1 MNLLMKHLSSFKIK
15 AIIVMLSVIVPV
27 TVSARDY
34 SSWMSELPDEAY
46 ITTLSIPG
54 THDSATGNGFAG
66 SAASLWD
73 MFSKTQDHTVEQQM
87 EMGVRAFDFRP
98 GNQDGRLRCYH
109 GMSEINYWF
118 DDAIRDICKF
128 LDTHPDEFFFIHL
141 YKATDDLNKG
151 VTDLLTELIETE
163 DVAPHVARF
172 SPDLTVADMRG
183 KILFMPR
190 SDINWSSDMVA
201 CLFDWAET
209 GWETREQF
217 VKNYKADRRGRIV
230 MQDLANTDADKKIEQ
245 VVKLLDFTTSYSPA
259 HSRDMVWAMNFA
271 SSYAGSISTSASYC
285 ENASKVNLAIID
297 YLGCVFGPTGIV
309 LADWVGDNDH
319 VLGGN
324 TYNTQGESLVR
335 AIIDNNFTYLP
346 MIYDKADTSLWTE
359 TALDNMISPKLYHGI
374 TSWMDCDSD
383 GLPDLVVKGRD
394 QNSGKKPG
402 FYVMKNNGSSLG
414 SVSAVPFPESSG
426 SDNENRN
433 RIMIPVDYNADGHVD
448 MLYGC
453 ASGTFLLANDGNG
466 NFAEPLDGDGNRL
479 FSLGD
484 TEMNF
489 DRSGENVMETRGVAG
504 LMLAADLD
512 MDGYPDIVTF
522 SAGTSG
528 VNGVPVIYRNECG
541 SATGRF
547 SQAEC
552 DLPQLTQ
559 GTIAVGD
566 YDGDGCPDLL
576 VSGVSGATRQ
586 VCICLNRGFV
596 DGKFHFETLIPEE
609 LQSSAT
615 DRGIVGFV
623 DIDNDGL
630 LDIFVSGRLRAYSD
644 RTSYTASLFHHCQ
657 DGSLKKVYTP
667 ALPVCHSGMDWA
679 DIDGD
684 GFVDIIYGGTAKIF
698 NGVENRRVTYETAST
713 SVLFNRGDG
722 TFYRDN
728 MMLAPLRAGV
738 SVSVADYNGA
748 GRASIAMMGS
758 GEDNTFYLYEPAEK
772 CDETIPGEITPE
784 IDDTV
789 DCKVTLSWS
798 PVGGGLRYNYV
809 VETTDG
815 HLFSAVPVDVAT
827 GRLRAADVNAA
838 TTATAVTL
846 NIDGKKVK
854 RYGVQAISQ
863 SKRGGVLKMTW
874 LNGDSGVGTIEAD
887 AENAPVTYFNL
898 QGQHVA
904 NPSGGIFIEC
914 RGGNAVKR
922 YIP

>member
-1 MNLLMKHLSSFKIK
+1 MMRHLSFLKTK
-15 AIIVMLSVIVPV
+15 TLIVLCTLTLSIFI
-27 TVSARDY
+27 TNARDY
-34 SSWMSELPDEAY
+34 ANWMAELPDEAY
-46 ITTLSIPG
+46 VATLSIPG

-66 SAASLWD
+66 GAASVWD
-73 MFSKTQDHTVEQQM
+73 LFSKTQDLTVEQQM

-98 GNQDGRLRCYH
+98 GNQNGRLRCYH
-109 GMSEINYWF
+109 GMSEIAYWF
-118 DDAIRDICKF
+118 DDAVRDICKF
-128 LDTHPDEFFFIHL
+128 LDAHPDEFFFIHL

-151 VTDLLTELIETE
+151 VTELLTELIETE
-163 DVAPHVARF
+163 DVAPRVARF
-172 SPDLTVADMRG
+172 APDLTVADMRG

-190 SDINWSSDMVA
+190 SDINWTSDMAA

-217 VKNYKADRRGRIV
+217 VKNYLADRRCRIV
-230 MQDLANTDADKKIEQ
+230 MQDLANTDSDKKIEQ
-245 VVKLLDFTTSYSPA
+245 VVRLLDFTTSYSPA

-285 ENASKVNLAIID
+285 ENASKVNPAIID
-297 YLGCVFGPTGIV
+297 YLGRISGPTGIV

-319 VLGGN
+319 ILGEKV
-324 TYNTQGESLVR
+324 YNTRGESLVQ
-335 AIIDNNFTYLP
+335 AIVDNNFSYLP
-346 MIYDKADTSLWTE
+346 TLYDKADIPAWNE
-359 TALDNMISPKLYHGI
+359 TIVDQLVSPKLYHGI
-374 TSWMDCDSD
+374 TAWMDCDSD
-383 GLPDLVVKGRD
+383 GLLDLVVKGRD
-394 QNSGKKPG
+394 QNSGKKPE
-402 FYVMKNNGSSLG
+402 FCVMKNNGTSLG
-414 SVSAVPFPESSG
+414 SVAAVPFPESSG

-453 ASGTFLLANDGNG
+453 ASGTFLLANDGMG
-466 NFAEPLDGDGNRL
+466 NFAEPLDGDGNRI

-489 DRSGENVMETRGVAG
+489 DRSGENAMETRGVAG

-522 SAGTSG
+522 SSGTTG
-528 VNGVPVIYRNECG
+528 INGVPVIYRNECG
-541 SATGRF
+541 TVSGRF
-547 SQAEC
+547 SQAES

-586 VCICLNRGFV
+586 VCICLNRGFE

-609 LQSSAT
+609 LQSFAT

-644 RTSYTASLFHHCQ
+644 RTSYASSLFRHCQ

-684 GFVDIIYGGTAKIF
+684 GFVDIVYGGTAKIF

-713 SVLFNRGDG
+713 SVLLNRGDG
-722 TFYRDN
+722 TFSRDN
-728 MMLAPLRAGV
+728 TMFAPLRAGV

-748 GRASIAMMGS
+748 GRASVALMGTS
-758 GEDNTFYLYEPAEK
+758 DDNSLRLYEPAEK
-772 CDETIPGEITPE
+772 REVALPGEIIPE
-784 IDDTV
+784 VDDTV
-789 DCKVTLSWS
+789 DGKVTLSWS
-798 PVGGGLRYNYV
+798 QVGGGLRYNYV
-809 VETTDG
+809 IETTDG

-827 GRLRAADVNAA
+827 GRLRSADVNAA

-846 NIDGKKVK
+846 NLDGRKVK
-854 RYGVQAISQ
+854 RYGVQAISP
-863 SKRGGVLKMTW
+863 SKRGGTLKMIW
-874 LNGDSGVGTIEAD
+874 LNDESAIDIVDAD
-887 AENAPVTYFNL
+887 AERAPVTYFNL
-898 QGQHVA
+898 QGQQIS

-914 RGGNAVKR
+914 RGGKAVKR